1 MSQTSLILFMVAI
14 AAIMVVFYF
23 NTTESVQDKL
33 TQDNSDQDISNDNIR
48 QIITRP
54 VTESFD
60 SSKKGIN
67 YFGGHHCPHSRE
79 NSSMYNLINE
89 RLRKKYPDIQINIY
103 WASEHDDLFNKYNVE
118 FVPTLLNNSGNNVVA
133 GLPEDVNRENKTDK
147 ELEEIVLE
155 NISKQL

>member
-1 MSQTSLILFMVAI
+1 MSQTSLIMFMVVI

-23 NTTESVQDKL
+23 RQTDSVQD
-33 TQDNSDQDISNDNIR
+33 NSNDNI
-48 QIITRP
+48 QLEPLVAKP

-79 NSSMYNLINE
+79 NSSMYNLIND

-103 WASEHDDLFNKYNVE
+103 WASEHGDLFNKYNVE
-118 FVPTLLNNSGNNVVA
+118 YVPTLLNNSGNNVVA
-133 GLPEDVNRENKTDK
+133 GLPENVNRENKTDE
-147 ELEEIVLE
+147 ELEEMVLE
-155 NISKQL
+155 NISNQL

>member
-1 MSQTSLILFMVAI
+1 MSQTSLIMFMVVI

-23 NTTESVQDKL
+23 RQTDSVQD
-33 TQDNSDQDISNDNIR
+33 NSNDNI
-48 QIITRP
+48 QLEPLVAKP

-79 NSSMYNLINE
+79 NSSMYNLIND

-103 WASEHDDLFNKYNVE
+103 WASEHGDLFNKYNVE
-118 FVPTLLNNSGNNVVA
+118 YVPTLLNNSGNNVVA
-133 GLPEDVNRENKTDK
+133 GLPENVNRENKTDE
-147 ELEEIVLE
+147 ELEEMVLE
-155 NISKQL
+155 NILNQL